1 MRDLHN
7 HLLFGIDDGST
18 SIEESKALLKEMEE
32 SKVTDIMLTPHY
44 ITGSNYIC
52 NNKRKRE
59 LIKELQKVTNIKLYL
74 GNEVY
79 IDNDVV
85 NNIRNDEI
93 STLNGSRYV
102 LIEFPLNEK
111 LEYGLSF
118 IENII
123 RSGFVPIIAHPE
135 RYHYYDLE
143 FFIELINR
151 GCLLQGNITSLCGK
165 YGGNAKH
172 NLELLVKKHMIHF
185 MGTDTHRSI
194 YPLND
199 CYIALS
205 KIVDYEM
212 YKDITANNFNKVINN
227 EEIIPYEIVKAGSL
241 FGVEKIK

>member
-7 HLLFGIDDGST
+7 HLLFGIDDGSNSLDE
-18 SIEESKALLKEMEE
+18 SIALLKEMEE
-32 SKVTDIMLTPHY
+32 SRITDIMLTPHY
-44 ITGSNYIC
+44 ITGSDYKAS
-52 NNKRKRE
+52 NKKKRE
-59 LIKELQKVTNIKLYL
+59 LIEELKKHTNINLYL

-79 IDNDVV
+79 IDNNIVS
-85 NNIRNDEI
+85 NIRNDEI

-111 LEYGLSF
+111 LE
-118 IENII
+118 IVPTII
-123 RSGFVPIIAHPE
+123 NNVIKSGYVPIIAHPE

-143 FFIELINR
+143 FFEELIDE

-172 NLELLVKKHMIHF
+172 NLELLVRKHMIHF

-205 KIVDYEM
+205 KIVDINM
-212 YKDITANNFNKVINN
+212 YKDITSNNFEKVVNN
-227 EEIIPYEIVKAGSL
+227 EKIEPYEIVKSHGL
-241 FGVEKIK
+241 FTVEKIK

>member
-18 SIEESKALLKEMEE
+18 SIDESIKLLNEMEK

-44 ITGSNYIC
+44 IAGSDYCTPNS
-52 NNKRKRE
+52 KKRE
-59 LIKELQKVTNIKLYL
+59 LIEELRKHTNINLYL

-79 IDNDVV
+79 IDNNIVTD
-85 NNIRNDEI
+85 IRNDKI

-111 LEYGLSF
+111 LEIVPTILNNV
-118 IENII
+118 IK
-123 RSGFVPIIAHPE
+123 SGYIPIIAHPE

-143 FFIELINR
+143 FFEELIDA

-165 YGGNAKH
+165 YGSNAKH
-172 NLELLVKKHMIHF
+172 NLELLVRKHMIHL

-194 YPLND
+194 YPLNE
-199 CYIALS
+199 CYVALS
-205 KIVDYEM
+205 KIVNLDM
-212 YKDITANNFNKVINN
+212 YKDITANNFLKVVNN
-227 EEIIPYEIVKAGSL
+227 EKIEPYEIVKSGKL
-241 FGVEKIK
+241 FTVEKIK

>member
-7 HLLFGIDDGST
+7 HLLYGIDDGSKELDE
-18 SIEESKALLKEMEE
+18 SIALLKEMEK
-32 SKVTDIMLTPHY
+32 SKITDIMFTPHY
-44 ITGSNYIC
+44 ITGSDYC
-52 NNKRKRE
+52 SNNSKKRE
-59 LIKELQKVTNIKLYL
+59 LLEELKKHTSINLYL

-79 IDNDVV
+79 IDNNIVK
-85 NNIRNDEI
+85 NIRNDEI

-111 LEYGLSF
+111 LE
-118 IENII
+118 IVPTII
-123 RSGFVPIIAHPE
+123 NNVIKSGYVPIIAHPE

-143 FFIELINR
+143 FFEELIDE

-172 NLELLVKKHMIHF
+172 NLELLVRKHMIHF

-205 KIVDYEM
+205 KIVELKM
-212 YKDITANNFNKVINN
+212 YKDITSYNFEKVINN
-227 EEIIPYEIVKAGSL
+227 EKIEPYEIIKSGKL
-241 FGVEKIK
+241 FTTEKIK